1 MNKLIRN
8 LQLNSIRAPL
18 KIVSNVFPVLC
29 KCQNNLMLG
38 YSHVFE
44 IAIFLYNIT
53 TVVVWS
59 VHVCTISAG
68 FCFSGS
74 M

>member
-18 KIVSNVFPVLC
+18 KMLSNVLLVLC

-38 YSHVFE
+38 YIHDFE
-44 IAIFLYNIT
+44 IAIFLYNIA

-59 VHVCTISAG
+59 VHECTISAG